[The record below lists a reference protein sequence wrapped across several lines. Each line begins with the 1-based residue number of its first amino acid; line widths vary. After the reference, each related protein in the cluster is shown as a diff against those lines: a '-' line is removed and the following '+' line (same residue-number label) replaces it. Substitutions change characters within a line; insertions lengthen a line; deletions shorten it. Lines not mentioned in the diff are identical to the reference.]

1 MKISINSV
9 HFKADTKLEE
19 FITQKVEKLCSK
31 YSDVIGSEVNL
42 KLDNTDTPDNK
53 IVDIRIMLKGNDLYA
68 SKESKS
74 FEESTDNAIDALKKQ
89 MEKYKGKF
97 DKSGLGVDNQ

>member
-9 HFKADTKLEE
+9 HFKADKKLED

-31 YSDVIGSEVNL
+31 YPDVIGSEVNL
-42 KLDNTDTPDNK
+42 KLDNTDTPENK
-53 IVDIRIMLKGNDLYA
+53 IVDIRIMIRGNDLYA

-74 FEESTDNAIDALKKQ
+74 FEEATDNAIDALKKQ
-89 MEKYKGKF
+89 MEKSKGRY
-97 DKSGLGVDNQ
+97 DKTGLAVDNQ